1 MSSHLKEKHFIVTVA
16 LATTKSVIQL
26 KYIAPLLSNQ
36 NLTFEIWPFCHEWYN
51 TFWLFWHVQGWVPL
65 RHQNELVNWVW
76 IVINDF
82 LLRKILSFCFF
93 CDCLL
98 ITYDCFFQNIK
109 SYQRPGKVTNTGDGR
124 SRKFSSLTT
133 SGWTTGKETTV
144 VWLHKNA

>member
-16 LATTKSVIQL
+16 LATTKNVMQL
-26 KYIAPLLSNQ
+26 KYIAPYVQIKILHLRYDHFAMNGI
-36 NLTFEIWPFCHEWYN
+36 THFDCFG
-51 TFWLFWHVQGWVPL
+51 HVQGWVPL

-144 VWLHKNA
+144 VWLHKDA